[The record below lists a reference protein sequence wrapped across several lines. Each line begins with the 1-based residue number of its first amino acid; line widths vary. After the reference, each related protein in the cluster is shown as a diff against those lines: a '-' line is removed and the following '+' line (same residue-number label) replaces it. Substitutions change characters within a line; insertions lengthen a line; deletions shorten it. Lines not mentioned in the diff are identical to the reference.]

1 MFLRGLGGNAAQ
13 LGHQQN
19 DAIRNITG
27 NLGNIAFGG
36 GSSSVGTF
44 AIDPREAWIF
54 GSGDASKYFIK
65 SISFNASNVVPT
77 ANENR
82 PVNYAVQY
90 CIKY

>member
-27 NLGNIAFGG
+27 MVWARGIEYQANGFNGVFYVTPSPDNVSFGHKEG
-36 GSSSVGTF
+36 RGAQINFDVARCGL
-44 AIDPREAWIF
+44 
-54 GSGDASKYFIK
+54 
-65 SISFNASNVVPT
+65 PT
-77 ANENR
+77 AEENR
-82 PVNYAVQY
+82 PVNCAVNY